1 MKTLARIGLKPWA
14 GLIASMG
21 GAGLQHQLVSDSLH
35 FDCRNGDYALFVG
48 IVALLLVALGGLVS
62 WSSVR
67 GHQADAAPT
76 RRFVAHMSVMAAAL
90 FALMVLWGLM
100 AGLILPGCLA

>member
-1 MKTLARIGLKPWA
+1 MKTPARVGLKPWA
-14 GLIASMG
+14 GLIAGMG

-35 FDCRNGDYALFVG
+35 FDCRNGDYALLVG
-48 IVALLLVALGGLVS
+48 IVALLLIALGGLVS

-67 GHQADAAPT
+67 AQPADAEPT
-76 RRFVAHMSVMAAAL
+76 RRFVAHMSVMAAVL

-100 AGLILPGCLA
+100 AGIILPGCLP